1 MEKLRPCPFCGSD
14 LVTLI
19 ERKPRM
25 YPWVVMCHDCGA
37 EAAVDLGQSGAIEA
51 WNKRSLEDDLLAA
64 AKKALEF
71 LTHAQF
77 DFSNG
82 NTDSTGTIDE
92 GNVYGWQAHHQE
104 VENLLAAISKAEGK
118 KDNG

>member
-1 MEKLRPCPFCGSD
+1 MGAFLPAPVEAKMEKLRPCPFCGSD

-77 DFSNG
+77 DFSV
-82 NTDSTGTIDE
+82 I
-92 GNVYGWQAHHQE
+92 NVLFRHQ
-104 VENLLAAISKAEGK
+104 LSPAQSIPQMCR
-118 KDNG
+118 